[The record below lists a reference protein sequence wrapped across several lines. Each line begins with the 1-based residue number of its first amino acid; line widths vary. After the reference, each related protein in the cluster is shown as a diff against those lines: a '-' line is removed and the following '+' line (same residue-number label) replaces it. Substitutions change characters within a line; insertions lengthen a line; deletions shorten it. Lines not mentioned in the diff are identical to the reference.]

1 MGMNIGMPVVAENL
15 MFSIDAADSTLLQ
28 EAQIWGDY
36 MGKKGSLLNSP
47 IFSEEKLGVFNFD
60 GVNEK
65 CEVSTDIVFENN
77 TTWESWINCTA
88 NKDGAQYWL
97 GKHLPF
103 FSFTQE
109 NTIEFSN
116 SINSIQRSIYTENN
130 IPQNQWIHVVGT
142 TEYISPNTTMRLWI
156 NGILISQESFS
167 GTQTN
172 YSTQKLTIGDNYATS
187 NPFTGK
193 ISNIK
198 IYNMCFSEQQ
208 IIQNYQA
215 ILPRYI
221 Y

>member
-1 MGMNIGMPVVAENL
+1 
-15 MFSIDAADSTLLQ
+15 
-28 EAQIWGDY
+28 
-36 MGKKGSLLNSP
+36 
-47 IFSEEKLGVFNFD
+47 
-60 GVNEK
+60 
-65 CEVSTDIVFENN
+65 
-77 TTWESWINCTA
+77 
-88 NKDGAQYWL
+88 
-97 GKHLPF
+97 
-103 FSFTQE
+103 
-109 NTIEFSN
+109 
-116 SINSIQRSIYTENN
+116 
-130 IPQNQWIHVVGT
+130 
-142 TEYISPNTTMRLWI
+142 MRLWI

>member
-1 MGMNIGMPVVAENL
+1 MVRKT
-15 MFSIDAADSTLLQ
+15 ST
-28 EAQIWGDY
+28 
-36 MGKKGSLLNSP
+36 
-47 IFSEEKLGVFNFD
+47 
-60 GVNEK
+60 
-65 CEVSTDIVFENN
+65 
-77 TTWESWINCTA
+77 
-88 NKDGAQYWL
+88 
-97 GKHLPF
+97 F

-172 YSTQKLTIGDNYATS
+172 YSTQKLTIGDNYATH